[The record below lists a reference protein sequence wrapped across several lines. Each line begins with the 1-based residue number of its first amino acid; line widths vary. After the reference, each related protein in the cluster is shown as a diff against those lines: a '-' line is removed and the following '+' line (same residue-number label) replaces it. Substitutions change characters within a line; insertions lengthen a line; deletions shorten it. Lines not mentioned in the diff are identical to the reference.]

1 MSEALSTVEI
11 EDVLSSIRRL
21 VSEDL
26 RPTHRLVSAALQ
38 KSAAKLILTP
48 ALRIESDVR
57 TALPERMGEGDD
69 PQDLHAVLLEIEDD
83 EADTAG
89 QVLPMFGSVRQPDAT
104 VLVLGAGQQP
114 VGADANF
121 LTTAM
126 SRING
131 LSSVEPAEPSQPDR
145 IEAVVAAVGAAVGAA
160 EWEVDGGDPAPQA
173 KAWADTVWD
182 SDAAGDVAPDIA
194 EAEMELGGCEVAQVA
209 DSSGGRFEN
218 VATGGDGAATDGG
231 DVMAE
236 EHGSVADAVADGPD
250 AMTDDTDAVP
260 DGLDAV
266 ADAGDAALGDD
277 TAGDAATGDG
287 TAGKDTAGVGD
298 VSVGGTDDSWAN
310 APDLTSFAGHDWQAD
325 MLVVQTSSNNDVL
338 AGPDSIVFHDASIA
352 EPETAAP
359 DAAESADD
367 FDESASFIS
376 EDVLR
381 EIVRDMIR
389 EELQGNLG
397 ERITR
402 NVRKL
407 VRAEINRAL
416 ASQHHQD
423 IANRG

>member
-1 MSEALSTVEI
+1 MSEAMSTVEI

-38 KSAAKLILTP
+38 KNAVKLILTP

-57 TALPERMGEGDD
+57 TALPERMGEGAD
-69 PQDLHAVLLEIEDD
+69 PQDLQSVLLDIEDG
-83 EADTAG
+83 EAGASG
-89 QVLPMFGSVRQPDAT
+89 QVLPVFGSVRQPDAT
-104 VLVLGAGQQP
+104 VLVLGAEQEQ
-114 VGADANF
+114 AATDANF

-131 LSSVEPAEPSQPDR
+131 ISSVDTAAPIQSDR

-173 KAWADTVWD
+173 QAWADTVWY
-182 SDAAGDVAPDIA
+182 SDAAGGAASGGAASEIA
-194 EAEMELGGCEVAQVA
+194 GQGVQLGGGAVAA
-209 DSSGGRFEN
+209 F
-218 VATGGDGAATDGG
+218 GDVLPKGFDTAADGG
-231 DVMAE
+231 DVGAD
-236 EHGSVADAVADGPD
+236 GGDAVVDGGDAVVDGRDVVADARDAGADARDEAGADGD
-250 AMTDDTDAVP
+250 VLVGQTVES
-260 DGLDAV
+260 V
-266 ADAGDAALGDD
+266 AA
-277 TAGDAATGDG
+277 
-287 TAGKDTAGVGD
+287 
-298 VSVGGTDDSWAN
+298 
-310 APDLTSFAGHDWQAD
+310 APDLTCFASRDWQPD
-325 MLVVQTSSNNDVL
+325 MVIVQEASNMDML
-338 AGPDSIVFHDASIA
+338 AGPDSIVFHDASVA
-352 EPETAAP
+352 EPATMAQ
-359 DAAESADD
+359 DAAEADDD
-367 FDESASFIS
+367 FDESSSFIS

-416 ASQHHQD
+416 ASQNYQD

>member
-1 MSEALSTVEI
+1 MSEAMSTVEI

-38 KSAAKLILTP
+38 KNAVKLILTP
-48 ALRIESDVR
+48 ALRIEADVR
-57 TALPERMGEGDD
+57 TALPERMGEGAD
-69 PQDLHAVLLEIEDD
+69 PQDLQSVLLDIEDG
-83 EADTAG
+83 EAGASG
-89 QVLPMFGSVRQPDAT
+89 QVLPVFGSVRQPDAT
-104 VLVLGAGQQP
+104 VLVLGAEQEQ
-114 VGADANF
+114 AATDTNF

-131 LSSVEPAEPSQPDR
+131 ISSVDTAGPIQSDR

-173 KAWADTVWD
+173 QAWADTVWY
-182 SDAAGDVAPDIA
+182 SDAAGGAASGGAASEIA
-194 EAEMELGGCEVAQVA
+194 GQGVQLGGGAVTA
-209 DSSGGRFEN
+209 F
-218 VATGGDGAATDGG
+218 GDVLPKGFDAAADGG
-231 DVMAE
+231 DVGAD
-236 EHGSVADAVADGPD
+236 GSDAVAGGGEAVVDGRD
-250 AMTDDTDAVP
+250 VGA
-260 DGLDAV
+260 DGHDAV
-266 ADAGDAALGDD
+266 ADARDAGADGGDAGADARD
-277 TAGDAATGDG
+277 EAGAD
-287 TAGKDTAGVGD
+287 GD
-298 VSVGGTDDSWAN
+298 VLVGQTVESVAA
-310 APDLTSFAGHDWQAD
+310 APDLTCFASRDWQPD
-325 MLVVQTSSNNDVL
+325 MVIVQEASNMDML
-338 AGPDSIVFHDASIA
+338 AGPDSIVFHDASVA
-352 EPETAAP
+352 EPATMAQ
-359 DAAESADD
+359 DAAEAADD
-367 FDESASFIS
+367 FDESSSFIS

-416 ASQHHQD
+416 ASQNYQD

>member
-1 MSEALSTVEI
+1 MSEAMSTVEI

-38 KSAAKLILTP
+38 KNAVKLILTP

-57 TALPERMGEGDD
+57 TALPERMGEGAD
-69 PQDLHAVLLEIEDD
+69 PQDLQSVLLNIEDG
-83 EADTAG
+83 EAGASG
-89 QVLPMFGSVRQPDAT
+89 QVLPVFGSVRQPDAT
-104 VLVLGAGQQP
+104 VLVLGAEQEQ
-114 VGADANF
+114 AATDANF

-131 LSSVEPAEPSQPDR
+131 ISSVDTAAPIQSDR

-173 KAWADTVWD
+173 QAWADTVWY
-182 SDAAGDVAPDIA
+182 SDAAGGAASEIA
-194 EAEMELGGCEVAQVA
+194 GQGVQLGGGAIAAFGDVLPKGFDTAA
-209 DSSGGRFEN
+209 D
-218 VATGGDGAATDGG
+218 VGADGG
-231 DVMAE
+231 DAVVD
-236 EHGSVADAVADGPD
+236 GRDAGADGH
-250 AMTDDTDAVP
+250 
-260 DGLDAV
+260 DAV
-266 ADAGDAALGDD
+266 ADARDAGADGGDAGADGRDVVAD
-277 TAGDAATGDG
+277 AREEVADARDEAADAGDVLVGQTVESVAA
-287 TAGKDTAGVGD
+287 
-298 VSVGGTDDSWAN
+298 
-310 APDLTSFAGHDWQAD
+310 APDLTCFAGRDWQPD
-325 MLVVQTSSNNDVL
+325 MVIVQEASNMDML
-338 AGPDSIVFHDASIA
+338 AGPDSIVFHDASVA
-352 EPETAAP
+352 EPATMVQ
-359 DAAESADD
+359 DAAEADDD
-367 FDESASFIS
+367 FDESSSFIS

-416 ASQHHQD
+416 ASQNYQD